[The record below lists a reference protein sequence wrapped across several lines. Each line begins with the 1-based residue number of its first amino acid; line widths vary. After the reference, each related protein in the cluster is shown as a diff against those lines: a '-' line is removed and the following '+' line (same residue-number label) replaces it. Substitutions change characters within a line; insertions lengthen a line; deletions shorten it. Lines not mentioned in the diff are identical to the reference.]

1 MFEWVTEFVK
11 ESGYLGVAFLMLL
24 ENIFP
29 PIPSEL
35 IMPMAGFSAAD
46 GELSLPLVI
55 VAGSI
60 GSVAGALIWYY
71 VGRWIGLGHLKSF
84 AGRHGRFLTVTPA
97 EIDRAAEWFGK
108 YCGRSVF
115 FGRLV
120 PAVRTLI
127 SVPAGV
133 AGMALPKFLVYSTA
147 GTVIWTAFL
156 AIAGYMLKDQ
166 YDKVSSWLNPVSN
179 AVLGVLVVYYIYRV
193 ITFRPKETPGKSP
206 EEIA

>member
-60 GSVAGALIWYY
+60 GSVTGALIWYY

-133 AGMALPKFLVYSTA
+133 AGCGYQQGHALRGSAL
-147 GTVIWTAFL
+147 
-156 AIAGYMLKDQ
+156 
-166 YDKVSSWLNPVSN
+166 
-179 AVLGVLVVYYIYRV
+179 YRV
-193 ITFRPKETPGKSP
+193 AAPASHGARVFRARRRVRAGGSGQ
-206 EEIA
+206 